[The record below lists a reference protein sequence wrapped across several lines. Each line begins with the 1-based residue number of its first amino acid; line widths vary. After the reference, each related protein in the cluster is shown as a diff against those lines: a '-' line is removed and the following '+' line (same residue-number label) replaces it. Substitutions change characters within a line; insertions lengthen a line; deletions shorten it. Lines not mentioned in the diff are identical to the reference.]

1 LKKFLTEVNDGMVP
15 VNLWKREEVGTTDAA
30 SKDLNTLMG
39 AKVFDFPK
47 PVDLIEPM
55 IQIAAPEKDVII
67 LDFFSG
73 SATTA
78 QAVMQLNAEDGGNR
92 RFIMVQL
99 PEPTDEKDEAFK
111 SGYKNICEI
120 GKERIRRAG
129 EKIKSEL
136 KAKETGQQSFNDNGS
151 AVNADSLD
159 IGFKVFKLD
168 SSNLKKWQPDYDNL
182 EQSLFNS
189 IGNYVD
195 GRSELDVVYEIIIK
209 MGLDLTYPIDEKL
222 IGGKKVYSVGFGAL
236 MMCLDDAITTEVARG
251 MVELYKANKPETR
264 KVVFKD
270 NGFASDSVKTN
281 VKEIFKCAGLE
292 EDAFT
297 TV

>member
-1 LKKFLTEVNDGMVP
+1 MVP
-15 VNLWKREEVGTTDAA
+15 VNLWGYKEVGTLDDGTKTVDGLIG
-30 SKDLNTLMG
+30 KDI
-39 AKVFDFPK
+39 FDYPK
-47 PVDLIEPM
+47 PVTLIQKM
-55 IQIAAPEKDVII
+55 LQLSTAYDAGDTI

-78 QAVMQLNAEDGGNR
+78 HAVMQLNAEDGGNR

-99 PEPTDEKDEAFK
+99 PEPTDERSEAYK
-111 SGYKNICEI
+111 ADYKNICEI
-120 GKERIRRAG
+120 GKERICRAG
-129 EKIKSEL
+129 DKIKAEL
-136 KAKETGQQSFNDNGS
+136 KMKESGQVSLEDGANV
-151 AVNADSLD
+151 VNADNLD

-182 EQSLFNS
+182 EQSLYDS
-189 IGNYVD
+189 ISNYVD

-209 MGLDLTYPIDEKL
+209 MGLDLTYPIDEKV

-236 MMCLDDAITTEVARG
+236 MMCLDNEITTDVARG
-251 MVELYKANKPETR
+251 MAELYKAEKPETW

-281 VKEIFKCAGLE
+281 VKEILKAAGLD